1 MEFETSDSSLR
12 QPLHPDL
19 IHPADPTDTHP
30 YFLQQG
36 YPYNL
41 NASAFDN
48 IPALSIPDLDNFNAT
63 HSFDL
68 NRMSTS
74 KTFMTE
80 NLCGPD
86 IHSLPVSRTSNTF
99 SSSSST
105 HDHYLGPDISDH
117 EGPQPS
123 VIDNPSH
130 RFNVRRLVE
139 KAPNTD
145 QPERPRIST
154 QSYKSTQYIAPKMSN
169 YESFT
174 PSGIHTPSH
183 SCNAHYV
190 TWGTSNYTNLESSGM
205 SNLMQNFAPQLS
217 ESNVFKSS
225 DFFAPCYQFS
235 SMANPKIFKPPISH
249 TEDLFVRDTLNSS
262 GLGPAN
268 ISNTDDVDMHME
280 NNCSSTF
287 GDNIL
292 DAPMLQSEEQ
302 ITEQPVRYTGS
313 MEAPRRRKRGRPRK
327 GSIVL
332 RPVQEPSQK
341 KRRSKATNRNGVG
354 KYHSRNSQRTNAK
367 DGRHI
372 HSSYRASE
380 DNDAEVQDL
389 MNKFTTINDKTGPYA
404 DEDSRVPDALELNA
418 KHYGTC
424 PSAKDA
430 GSEEIPQRRK
440 TSRATNPNGACK
452 PRSTNPRRADPKFWF
467 FCIDPD
473 CKASREKRT
482 RGMPLKADIDRHL
495 LVHFDKRFRCTLP
508 HTKADNWFCRHD
520 QLEA

>member
-1 MEFETSDSSLR
+1 MEFETSDSLLC

-30 YFLQQG
+30 DFLQQG
-36 YPYNL
+36 YLYNL

-48 IPALSIPDLDNFNAT
+48 ILALSIPDLDNFNAT

-68 NRMSTS
+68 NRMPTS
-74 KTFMTE
+74 KPFMAE

-86 IHSLPVSRTSNTF
+86 IHSLPVSRASHTF
-99 SSSSST
+99 GSSSST
-105 HDHYLGPDISDH
+105 LDHYLGPDISNH
-117 EGPQPS
+117 EDPQPS
-123 VIDNPSH
+123 VVDNPSH
-130 RFNVRRLVE
+130 RSNVRRLVE
-139 KAPNTD
+139 KATNTD

-154 QSYKSTQYIAPKMSN
+154 QFYKSIAPKMSK

-225 DFFAPCYQFS
+225 DFFAPCYQLS
-235 SMANPKIFKPPISH
+235 SMANPKILKPPISH
-249 TEDLFVRDTLNSS
+249 TEGLFVRDPLNPS
-262 GLGPAN
+262 GLGPN
-268 ISNTDDVDMHME
+268 ISNTDDVDIHME
-280 NNCSSTF
+280 NKNSSTF

-292 DAPMLQSEEQ
+292 DAPVLRPEEQ
-302 ITEQPVRYTGS
+302 ITEQPVKYTGS
-313 MEAPRRRKRGRPRK
+313 MEAPPRRKRGRPRK

-332 RPVQEPSQK
+332 RPVLEPSQK
-341 KRRSKATNRNGVG
+341 KKRSKATSRNGVR
-354 KYHSRNSQRTNAK
+354 KYHSMNSQRTNAK
-367 DGRHI
+367 GGQHI
-372 HSSYRASE
+372 DPSYRASG

-389 MNKFTTINDKTGPYA
+389 MNTFTTINDKTGPYA
-404 DEDSRVPDALELNA
+404 DEDSHVPDALELNA
-418 KHYGTC
+418 KYCSTC
-424 PSAKDA
+424 PSSAKDA

-440 TSRATNPNGACK
+440 TSRATNPNGARK
-452 PRSTNPRRADPKFWF
+452 PRSTNPRRANPKFWF

-482 RGMPLKADIDRHL
+482 QGMPLYADIERHFS
-495 LVHFDKRFRCTLP
+495 VHFAKRFRCTLP
-508 HTKADNWFCRHD
+508 HTKGDHLFCRPD
-520 QLEA
+520 QLKE